1 LTEQRPPGNPE
12 PASAEAASEGASV
25 LHTVREVLD
34 ERLPGAVV
42 GTDGTPPEGAIILDI
57 DRLPGAAGV
66 LRDDPRLLFKMPLFV
81 TAVDWLDREPRFDL
95 VYQLRSL
102 HLGAA
107 ARFKVGVPDNRE
119 GLPWVPSLTP
129 VWPGMNW
136 LEREVYDLCGID
148 FRGHPDQRRLL
159 MPVDWEGH
167 PLRKDYI
174 SFGEPVKFSD
184 RGSFPPD
191 AAVPRGAPS

>member
-1 LTEQRPPGNPE
+1 
-12 PASAEAASEGASV
+12 
-25 LHTVREVLD
+25 VLD
-34 ERLPGAVV
+34 ERLPGAVT
-42 GTDGTPPEGAIILDI
+42 GTDGQPPEGALLLAF
-57 DRLPGAAGV
+57 DRLVAAAQV
-66 LRDDPRLLFKMPLFV
+66 LRDDPALEFKMPLFV

-102 HLGAA
+102 KLGTI
-107 ARFKVGVPDNRE
+107 RLKVRVEDNLQ
-119 GLPWVPSLTP
+119 GLPWVPSLTS

-136 LEREVYDLCGID
+136 LERETYDLCGID
-148 FRGHPDQRRLL
+148 FRDHPDQRRLL

-174 SFGEPVKFSD
+174 SFGEPVKFTD

-191 AAVPRGAPS
+191 SAVPRGAPS

>member
-1 LTEQRPPGNPE
+1 VE
-12 PASAEAASEGASV
+12 AVAEAVAV
-25 LHTVREVLD
+25 LHLVREVLE

-42 GTDGTPPEGAIILDI
+42 GVDGVPPEGAVILDLEHL
-57 DRLPGAAGV
+57 RRAAEV
-66 LRDDPRLLFKMPLFV
+66 LRDEPRLQFKMPLFV
-81 TAVDWLDREPRFDL
+81 SAVDWLEREPRFDV
-95 VYQLRSL
+95 VYQLRSF
-102 HLGAA
+102 HLGTSV
-107 ARFKVGVPDNRE
+107 RFKVGVADNLQ
-119 GLPWVPSLTP
+119 GLPSVPSLTA
-129 VWPGMNW
+129 VWMGMNW
-136 LEREVYDLCGID
+136 LEREAFDLCGID

>member
-1 LTEQRPPGNPE
+1 MR
-12 PASAEAASEGASV
+12 EA
-25 LHTVREVLD
+25 LD
-34 ERLPGAVV
+34 ELLPGAALGIEGV
-42 GTDGTPPEGAIILDI
+42 PPEGAVLLARDHLV
-57 DRLPGAAGV
+57 DAARA
-66 LRDDPRLLFKMPLFV
+66 LRDDPRLRFVLPLFV
-81 TAVDWLDREPRFDL
+81 TAVDWLDRAPRFDL

-102 HLGAA
+102 VLGTV
-107 ARFKVGVPDNRE
+107 RFKVGIEDNLE
-119 GLPWVPSLTP
+119 GLPWVPSLTA

-136 LEREVYDLCGID
+136 LEREAYDLCGID

-184 RGSFPPD
+184 RGSFPPGG
-191 AAVPRGAPS
+191 AVPRGAPS

>member
-1 LTEQRPPGNPE
+1 MTEQHPEGNPE
-12 PASAEAASEGASV
+12 PAASNVAPDRAAV
-25 LHTVREVLD
+25 LHMVREVLD
-34 ERLPGAVV
+34 ERAPGAVL
-42 GTDGTPPEGAIILDI
+42 GTHGRPPEGAIMLDI
-57 DRLPGAAGV
+57 DHLAWAAEV

-102 HLGAA
+102 HLGVA
-107 ARFKVGVPDNRE
+107 ARFKVGVPDNLE
-119 GLPWVPSLTP
+119 GLPWVPSLTS

-136 LEREVYDLCGID
+136 LERETYDLCGID

-159 MPVDWEGH
+159 LPVDWEGH

-184 RGSFPPD
+184 RGSFPPGG
-191 AAVPRGAPS
+191 AVPRGAPS